1 MGVRGSLL
9 RRVGLATN
17 GVCVFGALTSVSALF
32 YFYQKEGTQMKKLV
46 ALLLSAILIIGLV
59 GCGSISGSDEG
70 ETTEKQTASKEE
82 LLAEAETVTAD
93 ELLNEIGGNKA
104 KAASCVGKT
113 YCITGHVVE
122 VEEDYAIVLASDTGD
137 WNNIIH
143 SDDWY
148 AYAEAA
154 LFHVY
159 LSNDEL
165 CQLEKCENIQFVGT
179 ITDTGTCKYYEIEPL
194 YLDVSNAYLV
204 KTNVDYQ
211 GRNRL
216 SN

>member
-1 MGVRGSLL
+1 
-9 RRVGLATN
+9 
-17 GVCVFGALTSVSALF
+17 
-32 YFYQKEGTQMKKLV
+32 MKKLV